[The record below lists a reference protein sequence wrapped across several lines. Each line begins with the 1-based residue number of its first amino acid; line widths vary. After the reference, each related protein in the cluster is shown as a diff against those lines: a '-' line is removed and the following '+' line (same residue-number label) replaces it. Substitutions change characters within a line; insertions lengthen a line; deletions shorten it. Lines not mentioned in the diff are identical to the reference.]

1 MQYNQNLPEDQC
13 IFIRG
18 FRATRRLGLL
28 PSRLR
33 GAAGPAPTPDED
45 GPESDMQLLSIPADT
60 NVTSFI
66 LSIETLFDVLKVSG
80 PPSHAPGIYRYSG

>member
-18 FRATRRLGLL
+18 FRATRVLGLR
-28 PSRLR
+28 PRLR

-45 GPESDMQLLSIPADT
+45 GPESDTQLISIPADT
-60 NVTSFI
+60 NVTPFIWSFQN
-66 LSIETLFDVLKVSG
+66 FV
-80 PPSHAPGIYRYSG
+80 